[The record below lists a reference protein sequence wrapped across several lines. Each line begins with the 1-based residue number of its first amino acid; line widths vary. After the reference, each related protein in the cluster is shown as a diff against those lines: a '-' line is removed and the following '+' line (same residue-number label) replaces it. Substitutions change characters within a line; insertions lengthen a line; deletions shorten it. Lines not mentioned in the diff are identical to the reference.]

1 MVRQFEE
8 RRVEKMIK
16 GVDSISDIST
26 SCHDSTTRSYKVDSK
41 GIFVTAGTPWWRCG
55 DNE

>member
-26 SCHDSTTRSYKVDSK
+26 SCHDSTNRSYKVDSK